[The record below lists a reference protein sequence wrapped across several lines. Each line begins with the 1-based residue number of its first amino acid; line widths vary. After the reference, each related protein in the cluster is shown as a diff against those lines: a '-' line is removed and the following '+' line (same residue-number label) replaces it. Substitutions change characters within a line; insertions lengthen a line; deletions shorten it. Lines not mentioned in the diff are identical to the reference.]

1 MNCAARWS
9 PAIPPET
16 TPTVRIRFVATDGN
30 AQEIDAA
37 IGLSLMETAIRGEI
51 AGIVADC
58 GGNAYCGTCRVH
70 VAPEWRA
77 RVGEATEIEQPMIE
91 ASGDEDPGVRLSCQ
105 FPSPPS
111 STDWW

>member
-1 MNCAARWS
+1 MVS
-9 PAIPPET
+9 IT
-16 TPTVRIRFVATDGN
+16 FVAADGT

-37 IGLSLMETAIRGEI
+37 VGLSLMENAVRGEI

-70 VAPEWRA
+70 VAPEWRD
-77 RVGEATEIEQPMIE
+77 RTGDATEIEQPMIE

-105 FPSPPS
+105 IPVTAELDGLVVTTPLSQ
-111 STDWW
+111 W